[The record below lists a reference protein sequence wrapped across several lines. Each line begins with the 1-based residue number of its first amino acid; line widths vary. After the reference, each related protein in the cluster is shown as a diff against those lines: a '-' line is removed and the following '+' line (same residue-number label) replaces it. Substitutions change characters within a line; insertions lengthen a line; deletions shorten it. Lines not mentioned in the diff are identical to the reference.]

1 MRSID
6 MALEYIRRASRT
18 LEEAKNALRAADYPL
33 TVRRSQETVELSLKA
48 VLRFLAIEYPRDH
61 DVRDVLLEVA
71 YSRKLPEW
79 FMVDL
84 EFMAAVSSDLAKKR
98 GPAFYGDEQA
108 LKPPSSI
115 FTQVDAS
122 NALRNAERVYEN
134 CKKLLDYASQA
145 SGGL

>member
-1 MRSID
+1 
-6 MALEYIRRASRT
+6 MALEYIRRAYRT
-18 LEEAKNALRAADYPL
+18 LEEAQNAFRAGDYPL

-71 YSRKLPEW
+71 NSRKLPEW
-79 FMVDL
+79 FMRDL
-84 EFMAAVSSDLAKKR
+84 EFMATVSSDLAKKR

-122 NALRNAERVYEN
+122 NALRDAERVYGN
-134 CKKLLDYASQA
+134 CKKLLDYASQPSA
-145 SGGL
+145 KL